1 MKTHY
6 KLGYT
11 KNIVRPID
19 KELSLIQQAITES
32 EDPDSFGVIDH
43 YEQMVGIGFAV
54 CQVFLTSVHEGK
66 NKLASFNFPP
76 YHPCGKSYA
85 LITNACANYW
95 KHNDEWKKNSLSSQ
109 ANLTIE
115 VIEKLGIDVWSS
127 YPLSQA
133 IHALSITNEQSL
145 FSKLLDK
152 LNLWAGNIKI
162 S

>member
-6 KLGYT
+6 NLVYT

-19 KELSLIQQAITES
+19 KELSLIEQAITES
-32 EDPDSFGVIDH
+32 EDPDSFGVIDN

-54 CQVFLTSVHEGK
+54 CQTFLASVHMGK
-66 NKLASFNFPP
+66 NKLASFNRPP

-95 KHNDEWKKNSLSSQ
+95 KHNDEWETNNLSKQ

-115 VIEKLGIDVWSS
+115 VIESLGIDIWSS

-133 IHALSITNEQSL
+133 IHALSVTDKQNP
-145 FSKLLDK
+145 FSELLGK
-152 LNLWAGNIKI
+152 LNLWAGNI
-162 S
+162 